1 MVRADSLRLRSTPM
15 AKRASRVR
23 AVGGRLG
30 VSPLPIVHLISALSA
45 SCTNSNFQ
53 VSRPRK
59 NGSVGLYYSQVDG
72 FVVTLWVVGNLPLQ
86 EPVIIKSVGK
96 APQR

>member
-1 MVRADSLRLRSTPM
+1 MG
-15 AKRASRVR
+15 KRGNHAH
-23 AVGGRLG
+23 AVGDRLG
-30 VSPLPIVHLISALSA
+30 VLPSVIVHRTSVLSA

-53 VSRPRK
+53 VSRPGK
-59 NGSVGLYYSQVDG
+59 NGSVGLYYSQSDG